1 MASFSMICVA
11 MLLSSVAAVAF
22 GQSATTAAT
31 AAAGGSF
38 TTAAAAVA
46 AAGSTAA
53 AASGGSAPSS
63 RPQCQMNGKSYDVGS
78 MFDGTDA
85 FYYCK
90 LNGANGVTAEAI
102 GCINDGQRVY
112 DLALYQ
118 KGDNFYC
125 CRAGDTTVSSDL
137 WGCALKGSD
146 GSVTPKS
153 IACTWDVGTDPVNYV
168 QSCVQKGGTAVITQV
183 YCLYTYRGGR
193 IQINA
198 GCYRVFPDSNGG
210 VAAGCTRNGD
220 GTTLTLTT
228 WPAKDSTT
236 AAAAPQA
243 SGLYECP
250 INSRK

>member
-1 MASFSMICVA
+1 MAFSMICAIV
-11 MLLSSVAAVAF
+11 LSVVAVAL
-22 GQSATTAAT
+22 GQSATTAA
-31 AAAGGSF
+31 
-38 TTAAAAVA
+38 
-46 AAGSTAA
+46 AGSTAA
-53 AASGGSAPSS
+53 PSGGSSS
-63 RPQCQMNGKSYDVGS
+63 SSNAPQCQMNGKSYDVGS

-90 LNGANGVTAEAI
+90 KDGAGATAEAI
-102 GCINDGQRVY
+102 GCISNGQRVY
-112 DLALYQ
+112 YLALYQ
-118 KGDNFYC
+118 KGDNFYR

-137 WGCALKGSD
+137 WGCALKSAD

-168 QSCVQKGGTAVITQV
+168 QSCVAKGGTAVITQV
-183 YCLYTYRGGR
+183 YCLYTYMGGR
-193 IQINA
+193 IQINE
-198 GCYRVFPDSNGG
+198 GCYRVFPGTNGG
-210 VAAGCTRNGD
+210 TAAGCTRNSD

-243 SGLYECP
+243 QGLYECP

>member
-1 MASFSMICVA
+1 MAFSPAIITIVS
-11 MLLSSVAAVAF
+11 LSALVAF
-22 GQSATTAAT
+22 TAAASIGSATTGSPS
-31 AAAGGSF
+31 AGN
-38 TTAAAAVA
+38 A
-46 AAGSTAA
+46 
-53 AASGGSAPSS
+53 
-63 RPQCQMNGKSYDVGS
+63 QCQMNGQSYDVGS

-90 LNGANGVTAEAI
+90 RDGSGGATAEAI
-102 GCINDGQRVY
+102 GCISNGQRVY
-112 DLALYQ
+112 DLALFQ
-118 KGDNFYC
+118 KGDNIYR
-125 CRAGDTTVSSDL
+125 CRAGDTTVSNDL
-137 WGCALKGSD
+137 WGCAMKNAD
-146 GSVTPKS
+146 GTVTQKS

>member
-1 MASFSMICVA
+1 MAFSMIFV
-11 MLLSSVAAVAF
+11 LLSTVAAVAL
-22 GQSATTAAT
+22 GQSATTAAGGSAT
-31 AAAGGSF
+31 NAASMAAGSA
-38 TTAAAAVA
+38 TTAASAVA
-46 AAGSTAA
+46 
-53 AASGGSAPSS
+53 SGYSAPT
-63 RPQCQMNGKSYDVGS
+63 CQMNGKSYPVGS

-90 LNGANGVTAEAI
+90 KSGSGTTAEAI
-102 GCINDGQRVY
+102 GCISNGQRVY

-118 KGDNFYC
+118 KGDNFYR

-137 WGCALKGSD
+137 WGCALKTAD

-168 QSCVQKGGTAVITQV
+168 QSCVAKGGTAVITQV
-183 YCLYTYRGGR
+183 YCLYTYMGGR
-193 IQINA
+193 IQINE
-198 GCYRVFPDSNGG
+198 GCYRVFPGSNGSG
-210 VAAGCTRNGD
+210 VAAGCTRNSD

>member
-1 MASFSMICVA
+1 MAFSMICVV
-11 MLLSSVAAVAF
+11 LLSSVAAVAL
-22 GQSATTAAT
+22 GQSATTAAAAAGSAT
-31 AAAGGSF
+31 TAAAAAGGS
-38 TTAAAAVA
+38 
-46 AAGSTAA
+46 GS
-53 AASGGSAPSS
+53 SAPK
-63 RPQCQMNGKSYDVGS
+63 CQMNGQSYDVGS

-90 LNGANGVTAEAI
+90 LDGANGVKAEAI
-102 GCINDGQRVY
+102 GCINNGQRVY

-118 KGDNFYC
+118 KGDNFYR

-137 WGCALKGSD
+137 WGCALKSSD

-168 QSCVQKGGTAVITQV
+168 QSCVAKGGTAVITQV

-210 VAAGCTRNGD
+210 VAAGCTRNSD

-228 WPAKDSTT
+228 WPAKDSTS